1 MTFLLNNYH
10 CTICKSKL
18 LSGTETSLR
27 RALISNNSGTL
38 VLKKELWVGTKIIG
52 AGRGGT
58 GRDGAGRAREG
69 GVLFF
74 LHPLENKSLTR
85 KQAKKTKKTDI
96 SREQHSKQANIRQGK
111 L

>member
-27 RALISNNSGTL
+27 RALISINSVTF

-58 GRDGAGRAREG
+58 GRVERARAG
-69 GVLFF
+69 GGGGYFF
-74 LHPLENKSLTR
+74 YIHL
-85 KQAKKTKKTDI
+85 KT
-96 SREQHSKQANIRQGK
+96 NP
-111 L
+111 